1 MTKILTFATANVK
14 IKLPPLIFPN
24 SHGCHVIG
32 IRRPDIVIINKTKNE
47 CKIIEFTCPFDSRI
61 EKREKVKMKGYNDL
75 KRKLK
80 KILDMPVEVF
90 PVVVGTLGINTKEM
104 KAAVEW
110 YRDWDKNSGIAENYD
125 LKFYKDP
132 PKCYWG
138 LRSLVDT
145 EPQEI

>member
-1 MTKILTFATANVK
+1 
-14 IKLPPLIFPN
+14 
-24 SHGCHVIG
+24 
-32 IRRPDIVIINKTKNE
+32 
-47 CKIIEFTCPFDSRI
+47 
-61 EKREKVKMKGYNDL
+61 MKGYNDL

-110 YRDWDKNSGIAENYD
+110 YRDWDKNSGITENYD